1 MSQGWSY
8 VLAGRVGLRSIS
20 SHARSLENA
29 NPFQNADKD
38 LSQEFTKQQGQ
49 FQTET
54 ELAEQNS
61 QDLVDHVIV
70 F

>member
-1 MSQGWSY
+1 MSQRLRMCSLDAWVSETSQRAKFGKRPF
-8 VLAGRVGLRSIS
+8 APEGR
-20 SHARSLENA
+20 
-29 NPFQNADKD
+29 KK
-38 LSQEFTKQQGQ
+38 LSQEFTRQQGQ

-54 ELAEQNS
+54 DLAEQSS

>member
-1 MSQGWSY
+1 MSQRLRMCARDAWASEASQRAKFGKRPFPPE
-8 VLAGRVGLRSIS
+8 GR
-20 SHARSLENA
+20 NK
-29 NPFQNADKD
+29 F
-38 LSQEFTKQQGQ
+38 SQEFTRQQGQ
-49 FQTET
+49 SETET